1 MAAPTTRA
9 APKSFILPD
18 LVSHCDF
25 KLRISRHRK
34 QVTVET
40 KKWLF
45 QGDNLSEERRNSF
58 HGLNAGLL
66 TAMTY
71 PDAACPQLRVCN
83 DFLTFLFHLDNLS
96 DDMDNRGT
104 RSVGDVVLNSL
115 YHPFTY
121 NSPVRIGR
129 MTRNL
134 YKRVILT
141 ASPGTQQRF
150 IETMDFFFQSV
161 TQQALDRATGV
172 IPDLKS
178 YIALR
183 RDTSGCKPCWALI
196 EYARNL
202 KLPDEVMEHP
212 TILALGEATN
222 DLVTWSN
229 DIFSYNVEQSKGDT
243 HNMIPV
249 VMNERGLSL
258 QEAVDFVG
266 EMCKASIDRF
276 RRERENL
283 PSWGPENDCQVRDY
297 VNGLADWIV
306 GSLHWSFESTR
317 YFGIN
322 GRKIKQT
329 RIVELLPLRP
339 EARARAISISSRP
352 TPPPIKIPSSAPSSS
367 ASSPTTS
374 EPKTPLDVE
383 PTTPPKSSISEDPLY
398 DPPLPPLEPVTDI
411 IISPRKAALTPVL
424 GRIQTESL
432 GSAIQG
438 SVSSPAN
445 GVPAQPLSPEILSPA
460 DPLAHHRHAKNPFAQ
475 PFSFYSLTLWTM
487 IFIRILSAI
496 ISTCKPPSAFSLRT
510 GLRWTPYPHTTLR
523 SLRPVHYTPPS
534 TFFR

>member
-1 MAAPTTRA
+1 MASA
-9 APKSFILPD
+9 ANTASPKSFILPD
-18 LVSHCDF
+18 LVSHCNF
-25 KLRISRHRK
+25 KLRVNRHRK

-45 QGDNLSEERRNSF
+45 QGDNLVGAKRVAY

-104 RSVGDVVLNSL
+104 RSVGEVVLNSL

-121 NSPVRIGR
+121 HSPVRIGR

-196 EYARNL
+196 EYANNL
-202 KLPDEVMEHP
+202 KIPDEVMEHP

-249 VMNERGLSL
+249 VMNQRNLDL
-258 QEAVDFVG
+258 QSAVDFVG
-266 EMCKASIDRF
+266 EMCKSAIDRF
-276 RRERENL
+276 IAERANL
-283 PSWGPENDCQVRDY
+283 PSWGPEIDRQVKTY
-297 VNGLADWIV
+297 VQGLADWIV

-317 YFGIN
+317 YFGTS
-322 GRKIKQT
+322 GRRIKQT

-339 EARARAISISSRP
+339 EARARAISLSSRP
-352 TPPPIKIPSSAPSSS
+352 SPPPIKIPASVPSSNIS
-367 ASSPTTS
+367 TPTDS
-374 EPKTPLDVE
+374 EPKTPSDVQ
-383 PTTPPKSSISEDPLY
+383 PSTIPSKPPASDDVVPDPS
-398 DPPLPPLEPVTDI
+398 LPVIETTDI
-411 IISPRKAALTPVL
+411 IVSPTKKLPTPALA
-424 GRIQTESL
+424 RILTESL
-432 GSAIQG
+432 PKPAGLGSA
-438 SVSSPAN
+438 
-445 GVPAQPLSPEILSPA
+445 VPASGAPIQPRSPEILSPA
-460 DPLAHHRHAKNPFAQ
+460 IGPLGNQRLAKDAFLQ
-475 PFSFYSLTLWTM
+475 PFSFYSLTLWLFFTL
-487 IFIRILSAI
+487 IYQPTL
-496 ISTCKPPSAFSLRT
+496 TLLR
-510 GLRWTPYPHTTLR
+510 
-523 SLRPVHYTPPS
+523 V
-534 TFFR
+534 FFNP